1 MNEEPVTT
9 FRPDLRGP
17 DADLLRHVL
26 GHYPTGVAVIT
37 AHTENGPVGMAMNS
51 FTSLSLDPPLVLFCP
66 AASSTTW
73 PALREVGKVAIN
85 VLSAGQEGLSRKF
98 ATKAVDRFSDAS
110 WSVGENGAPLLH
122 DALGWLECT
131 VRSESPGGDHTV
143 VIAEI
148 ERMNVHWEITEPLV
162 FFRGRYYPGMTAAVE
177 SEPVPLTSAEEP
189 ATRIEPDRSVEA
201 VR

>member
-1 MNEEPVTT
+1 MSDDMVTA

-37 AHTENGPVGMAMNS
+37 AHTASGPVGMAMNS
-51 FTSLSLDPPLVLFCP
+51 FTSLSLNPPLVLFCP
-66 AASSTTW
+66 ATASTTW
-73 PALREVGKVAIN
+73 PVLRDVGSIAIN
-85 VLSAGQEGLSRKF
+85 VLSAGQESLSRKF
-98 ATKAVDRFSDAS
+98 ATKAVDRFSEAS

-131 VRSESPGGDHTV
+131 VRSESEAGDHTV

-162 FFRGRYYPGMTAAVE
+162 FFRGQYYRGMTEAVE
-177 SEPVPLTSAEEP
+177 AE
-189 ATRIEPDRSVEA
+189 AGSDGLR
-201 VR
+201 